1 MQAVAKAVLSATAG
15 ASLDALPDAPPALMP
30 DAPNGEAELHAGQPP
45 VSEAFYKRGT
55 FNREASVGYMMRRIV
70 GIMTHQ
76 VDKRLE
82 SHGLTHAQWTPLF
95 LINQGRA
102 STLAELSRDLQV
114 DAGAL
119 TRTLDRLEAKG
130 LCRRERSTEDRRV
143 VNLSLTPQGEVAT
156 APVPAVLCGV
166 SNSLLEGFTH
176 EEWQTLMLLL
186 RRMMA
191 NAEQMNKAGEP
202 DDDKP

>member
-1 MQAVAKAVLSATAG
+1 MSKSSTDPVSDRV
-15 ASLDALPDAPPALMP
+15 PPAEEGQEGVMP
-30 DAPNGEAELHAGQPP
+30 A
-45 VSEAFYKRGT
+45 SFYRRGT
-55 FNREASVGYMMRRIV
+55 FCRENSMGYLMKRIV
-70 GIMTHQ
+70 HIMVSH

-95 LINQGRA
+95 LIHQGRA

-143 VNLSLTPQGEVAT
+143 VHLSLTPEGEVAT
-156 APVPAVLCGV
+156 APVPGVLCEV
-166 SNSLLEGFTH
+166 SNALLAGFSQ
-176 EEWQTLMLLL
+176 EEWQSLMDML
-186 RRMMA
+186 RRVVA
-191 NAEQMNKAGEP
+191 NAEALQDASEQDARTRQG
-202 DDDKP
+202 